1 MSPRH
6 TLRNSYGIVETD
18 VAFVAG
24 VVTKDFGRACGSPI
38 VEVDDAGPPGGVVG
52 VVVAVGIMP
61 VAPFEVD
68 GFVVAER
75 RERGLKI
82 AKPTNKTVVKP

>member
-6 TLRNSYGIVETD
+6 TLCNSYGIVETD

-61 VAPFEVD
+61 VGPFD
-68 GFVVAER
+68 PARGIRRSGCGPYKER
-75 RERGLKI
+75 PSLS
-82 AKPTNKTVVKP
+82 